1 MSIAGAADPHGPRVN
16 SFLQAYNMGFEI
28 IIDLAPQSAADD
40 TSLLDV
46 YLLLKPGLRIAG
58 RGEVYSQD
66 IAVPIEHDFSINVSD
81 AKEQVE
87 WSLKNILRQD
97 ARRLFAYGIN
107 VVNSKMIAGTMATK
121 VLAYLAFASCEEL
134 VFDTTLRSMLL
145 SDSKVAYYLFMVEAD
160 DEDTYT
166 DDADDATTDPD
177 PDTII
182 GTEVTRIT

>member
-1 MSIAGAADPHGPRVN
+1 MSIAGAADPHRPRLN

-28 IIDLAPQSAADD
+28 IIDLHRKARPHCGNVYEPINDNPNPARSSGRADD

-81 AKEQVE
+81 
-87 WSLKNILRQD
+87 
-97 ARRLFAYGIN
+97 
-107 VVNSKMIAGTMATK
+107 AGTMATK